1 MFVSKTAVLDFF
13 KTSSGT
19 RASPH
24 VLLDIG
30 ADAAD
35 GLPAVKQE
43 GSPAVQ
49 QDGSPAVQQE
59 GSPHQIVI
67 CL

>member
-1 MFVSKTAVLDFF
+1 MFFSKTLVLDFF

-35 GLPAVKQE
+35 GLPAVQE
-43 GSPAVQ
+43 EVSPVVPQ
-49 QDGSPAVQQE
+49 V
-59 GSPHQIVI
+59 VI
-67 CL
+67 CHFLKFS